1 MGFLVGEKV
10 MKVKSVT
17 VVARKRTTN
26 EIVEL
31 IASRASIQE
40 ILTGKVKV
48 KIGTSLILDE
58 ANGDRLVQ
66 ALMPGQDQELAM
78 GLMGIYA

>member
-1 MGFLVGEKV
+1 

>member
-1 MGFLVGEKV
+1 

-31 IASRASIQE
+31 IAARASLQAIMKGE
-40 ILTGKVKV
+40 ASL
-48 KIGTSLILDE
+48 KITDSSIVLDE

-66 ALMPGQDQELAM
+66 ALMPGQDQVIWM
-78 GLMGIYA
+78 GLVGIYA

>member
-1 MGFLVGEKV
+1 

-31 IASRASIQE
+31 IAARASLQAIMKGE
-40 ILTGKVKV
+40 ASL
-48 KIGTSLILDE
+48 KITDSSIVLDE

-66 ALMPGQDQELAM
+66 ALTPGQDQELVM
-78 GLMGIYA
+78 GLIGIYA

>member
-1 MGFLVGEKV
+1 

-31 IASRASIQE
+31 IASRASIQDF
-40 ILTGKVKV
+40 LTGKVKV

>member
-1 MGFLVGEKV
+1 

-31 IASRASIQE
+31 IAARASLQAIMKGE
-40 ILTGKVKV
+40 ASL
-48 KIGTSLILDE
+48 KITDSSIVLDE

-66 ALMPGQDQELAM
+66 ALTPEQDQEIWM
-78 GLMGIYA
+78 GLVGIYA